1 MIYEENNGAY
11 TLQIY
16 EDDNPI
22 SPRQMDANIGRMISF
37 HSRYQLGDRHDYSN
51 KEEFLLDL
59 LKTHFGSEE
68 KAEEYFTAIDNN
80 TRFIPPYAS
89 DKLRDDVILKELSE
103 DHVILPVYLLDH
115 SGLAVSTTS
124 FGDTWDSGQIGWIY
138 ANKETVIN
146 EFGEWTPESIQN
158 TIEFMEG
165 EVRAFDDYL
174 RGYNYMYDIIDNAT
188 GEVVDGGVW
197 TGDLEDLKE
206 DAREMMPEP
215 MSQEEINN
223 LSLLLSQK
231 LRKEYDEFVDDVKK
245 LTPQEI
251 VDRAY
256 QLTFKYDLMCAAAD
270 CEFSREEYAD
280 LLNAP
285 NALET
290 MYGEWMYL
298 SNDIDEDLQYCCHKA
313 AREAKIQNYKGGDA
327 R

>member
-59 LKTHFGSEE
+59 LKTHFGSKE

-80 TRFIPPYAS
+80 TRFIPPFAS
-89 DKLRDDVILKELSE
+89 DKLRDD
-103 DHVILPVYLLDH
+103 VILPVYLLDH

-138 ANKETVIN
+138 ANKETVIK
-146 EFGEWTPESIQN
+146 EYGEWSEE
-158 TIEFMEG
+158 TIEKVKQFMES
-165 EVRAFDDYL
+165 EVKEYDDYL
-174 RGYNYMYDIIDNAT
+174 RGENYMYDIIDNAT
-188 GEVVDGGVW
+188 EEVIDGGVW
-197 TGDLEDLKE
+197 TGDIEALKVE
-206 DAREMMPEP
+206 ARAMMPEP
-215 MSQEEINN
+215 MSHEEYGKYLLE
-223 LSLLLSQK
+223 LSTKVRS
-231 LRKEYDEFVDDVKK
+231 EYNAFVEEVKQ

-251 VDRAY
+251 VDHAY
-256 QLTFKYDLMCAAAD
+256 QLTFKYDLMACLAD
-270 CEFSREEYAD
+270 CDLSREEFEA
-280 LLNAP
+280 LLDCP
-285 NALET
+285 NTLET
-290 MYGEWMYL
+290 MYGEWMYM

-313 AREAKIQNYKGGDA
+313 AREAKIQNYKRGDA